1 MTPLN
6 PRTAEAEVKGLPQIG
21 ELLRAR
27 RSRHSFSKR
36 CGAKAER
43 LASEIAAQYGLTLA
57 HLKGRS
63 RKYCEP
69 RWHAMR
75 ALYATGEYSTSEI
88 GRLFHRDHTTVL
100 HALGTLK
107 HSVASDLRKAAA

>member
-6 PRTAEAEVKGLPQIG
+6 PRTAEAEVKARDWLLVARPRSARQII
-21 ELLRAR
+21 AQV
-27 RSRHSFSKR
+27 
-36 CGAKAER
+36 AKDH
-43 LASEIAAQYGLTLA
+43 GLTADELT
-57 HLKGRS
+57 GPS
-63 RKYCEP
+63 RKKVVVEA
-69 RWHAMR
+69 RWTAMR
-75 ALYATGEYSTSEI
+75 TIRAETKLSTPQI